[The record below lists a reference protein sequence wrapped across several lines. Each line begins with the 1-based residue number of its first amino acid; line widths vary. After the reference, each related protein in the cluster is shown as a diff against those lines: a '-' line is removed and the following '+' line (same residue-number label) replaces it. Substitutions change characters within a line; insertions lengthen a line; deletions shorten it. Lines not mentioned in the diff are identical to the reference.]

1 MYKRQLFRLACER
14 ADERVG
20 WFPPAPWLRVDEA
33 AVYLPDKAVG
43 AKSIEVLTFC
53 MDDLFVFDLESL
65 TAEFLFFF
73 I

>member
-1 MYKRQLFRLACER
+1 M
-14 ADERVG
+14 
-20 WFPPAPWLRVDEA
+20 PPAPWFRVDDA
-33 AVYLPDKAVG
+33 AVCLPDKAVG

-53 MDDLFVFDLESL
+53 IDALFVFDLESL